1 MTISSRNRQAGPFV
15 GNDTATDFPFAFKVF
30 TAADLLVIRTDPSGV
45 DSPLAATSDFTAVLN
60 VDQNANPGGTVML
73 PAALASNYKLTI
85 TSDIAALQTTDL
97 TNQGGFYPSVITN
110 AFDKLT
116 ILIQQ
121 LLGTVGRS
129 IQIPMSDGG
138 GGITLP
144 GRDTRKGTIL
154 AFDATTGD
162 PVAGPGIASVGTVA
176 GAIEA
181 IKTVANDLIEPV
193 SEIEVVANNIDA
205 INAASGHAATARDAA
220 AYLASYMD
228 AVVMNIQFPLDLGLI
243 SDSTIYNHFDL
254 GSV

>member
-1 MTISSRNRQAGPFV
+1 MTISSQNRQAGPFA
-15 GNDTATDFPFAFKVF
+15 GNGSAADFPFAFKVF
-30 TAADLLVIRTDPSGV
+30 KPSDLLALLTDASGV
-45 DSPLAATSDFTAVLN
+45 DSTLVLDSDFTATLN
-60 VDQNANPGGTVML
+60 ADQNANPGGTITL
-73 PAALASNYKLTI
+73 PAPLASGYKLTI

-110 AFDKLT
+110 ALDKLT

-121 LLGTVGRS
+121 LLNAVGRS
-129 IQIPMSDGG
+129 IRIPISDGG
-138 GGITLP
+138 GSVTLP
-144 GRDTRKGTIL
+144 GREARKGKVL
-154 AFDATTGD
+154 AFDETTGD
-162 PVAGPGIASVGTVA
+162 PVAGPSIASVGTIA

-220 AYLASYMD
+220 AYLASYTD

>member
-1 MTISSRNRQAGPFV
+1 MTISSQNRQAGPFV
-15 GNDTATDFPFAFKVF
+15 GNGLATDFPFAFKVF
-30 TAADLLVIRTDPSGV
+30 TSADLLVIRTDPNGV
-45 DSPLAATSDFTAVLN
+45 DSTLLRDSDFTVSLN
-60 VDQNANPGGTVML
+60 TDQNANPGGTVAL
-73 PAALASNYKLTI
+73 PAALANSYKLTI

-110 AFDKLT
+110 VLDKLT

-121 LLGTVGRS
+121 LLSAVGRS
-129 IQIPMSDGG
+129 IKAPISDGG
-138 GGITLP
+138 GNTTLP
-144 GRDTRKGTIL
+144 GKDARKGTVL
-154 AFDATTGD
+154 AFDETTGA
-162 PVAGPGIASVGTVA
+162 PVAGPSIASVGTVA
-176 GAIEA
+176 GAVEA

-228 AVVMNIQFPLDLGLI
+228 AVVMNIQFPLDLGLV